1 MSGVYEERD
10 FVPVAS
16 VPEKPTFLPG
26 TQIEIIRPV
35 SSPGIFQYVFFDFDG
50 TLSLVREGWQT
61 VMVPMMVEELL
72 ATGTEE
78 SPEEL
83 ERSVTEFVA
92 NLTGKQT
99 IYQMIRLAEE
109 IRKRGKIPEDPLV
122 YKRRYHDLLMQR
134 IAHRRE
140 ALRGGKVSGEEML
153 VPGALPF
160 LTYLKDKGLK
170 LYLASG
176 TDEIYVREEARLLGL
191 ECYFGE
197 HIYGAIDAYQTFSK
211 ATVIE
216 RLLRENQI
224 PGEYLLGFGD
234 GFVDIQTVKA
244 VGGTAVA
251 VASDER
257 NRSGKP
263 DPWKRERLIQAG
275 ADLVIPDYQE
285 WPALVGYLWGEL
297 PGPRDLSCS

>member
-1 MSGVYEERD
+1 MTSRTYEEQD

-16 VPEKPTFLPG
+16 LPEKPTFLPG
-26 TQIEIIRPV
+26 TQIEIVRPIA
-35 SSPGIFQYVFFDFDG
+35 SPGVFRHVFFDFDG
-50 TLSLVREGWQT
+50 TLSLIREGWQG
-61 VMVPMMVEELL
+61 VMIPMMVEELL
-72 ATGTEE
+72 ATGTGE
-78 SPEEL
+78 SREEL
-83 ERSVTEFVA
+83 ERLVTDFVE

-122 YKRRYHDLLMQR
+122 YKRRYHERLMER

-140 ALRGGKVSGEEML
+140 ALREGKISPEDML
-153 VPGALPF
+153 VPGALSF
-160 LTYLKDKGLK
+160 LDYLKQKGLK

-176 TDEIYVREEARLLGL
+176 TDEVYVREEARLLGL
-191 ECYFGE
+191 DQYFGE

-216 RLLRENQI
+216 RLLTENQI
-224 PGEYLLGFGD
+224 PGAYLLGFGD

-244 VGGTAVA
+244 VGGTAIA

-263 DPWKRERLIQAG
+263 DPWKRERLIRAG

-285 WPALVGYLWGEL
+285 WPALVAYLWGEKTA
-297 PGPRDLSCS
+297 